1 MKINWNNGSFRD
13 PSNRVF
19 ELDGEIYRA
28 IFNSA
33 KAEFL
38 DIEKSGIVKKLID
51 KSFLIETFELEKS
64 NTLYSHH
71 ELSDVYTILKHKKI
85 PFISYP
91 YEWCFEQLKR
101 AAIFHLDMQL
111 YLLENSFHLKDSSAF
126 NIQFIGNKPIF
137 IDFFSIKKYTEGEYW
152 IGYKQFCENFLNPL
166 ILSSKKK
173 VFYNDIFRSSLE
185 GISSTTLNNIL
196 SLRDKFS
203 FNIFSHVVLQS
214 KYEQKILSNE
224 KDTIKK
230 FKSLKK
236 LPKKNLISMIL
247 LLRNWIKTLKMKSSR
262 TAWSEYSFINTYK
275 EDERK
280 KKINSV
286 KKFINKIKPNL
297 VVDLGCNTG
306 DYSIAALESGAKYAV
321 GFDFDFESLNKSQ
334 DRSNYFLPLW
344 FDAANPSPNQGFME
358 NERDGFER
366 RVKSDALISLAF
378 IHHLVIAKNV
388 SVKMFVKWIS
398 KISDFGLLEF
408 VPKNDET
415 VKKMLISKEDIYM
428 DYNIDNLIKNLE
440 NNFKI
445 ENIEQISSSG
455 RQIIE
460 YLPK

>member
-1 MKINWNNGSFRD
+1 
-13 PSNRVF
+13 
-19 ELDGEIYRA
+19 
-28 IFNSA
+28 
-33 KAEFL
+33 
-38 DIEKSGIVKKLID
+38 
-51 KSFLIETFELEKS
+51 
-64 NTLYSHH
+64 
-71 ELSDVYTILKHKKI
+71 
-85 PFISYP
+85 
-91 YEWCFEQLKR
+91 
-101 AAIFHLDMQL
+101 
-111 YLLENSFHLKDSSAF
+111 
-126 NIQFIGNKPIF
+126 
-137 IDFFSIKKYTEGEYW
+137 
-152 IGYKQFCENFLNPL
+152 
-166 ILSSKKK
+166 
-173 VFYNDIFRSSLE
+173 
-185 GISSTTLNNIL
+185 
-196 SLRDKFS
+196 
-203 FNIFSHVVLQS
+203 
-214 KYEQKILSNE
+214 
-224 KDTIKK
+224 
-230 FKSLKK
+230 
-236 LPKKNLISMIL
+236 MIL